1 MILTL
6 MQLFKLFRNLPRL
19 PLTLAVSFALL
30 ALPGCQDK
38 CPGTVH
44 SGGWNPLVAHGVLQ
58 IIRELNNPESF
69 CRLHIEFPD
78 GTSIRR
84 EPKSREAV
92 LNFKKGSST
101 VLVSDLLYLIEE
113 SGRQSYR
120 NYLSESRSLEEF
132 LDQSL
137 RAQSLG
143 FRNTFAPNGDDWF
156 GGNVAASNGYASGSF
171 NYRVVEQLH
180 SDQKAQNAMKE
191 WRANPRW
198 HALPNALSMIDPAV
212 RPQFDPR
219 FGVVRGLECH
229 AATAMHL
236 FKSLGLVRPDLDRPA
251 LEHAYTQ
258 LHSGQLRR
266 GVLPSAYNR
275 TLQGYYDSAISASM
289 IADMANILSHSS
301 WAVLTGANLRKY
313 RAQSVGTLAD
323 VQRLTEDKQSIYAW
337 LSPTGGFAG
346 HSYLITGAKGK
357 ELRVDES
364 FAWQPAKR
372 VTWVEGGYSSMI
384 YLK

>member
-1 MILTL
+1 MQVSKPILAPRQALAVVSLTL
-6 MQLFKLFRNLPRL
+6 
-19 PLTLAVSFALL
+19 LT
-30 ALPGCQDK
+30 LPGCQGK
-38 CPGTVH
+38 CPDTLN
-44 SGGWNPLVAHGVLQ
+44 SGSWNPLVAYSATPIL
-58 IIRELNNPESF
+58 RELKDPESL
-69 CRLHIEFPD
+69 CRLQVDFPD
-78 GTSIRR
+78 GTSIHR
-84 EPKSREAV
+84 EPKSREAI
-92 LNFKKGSST
+92 LKFKTGPSS
-101 VLVSDLLYLIEE
+101 VLVSDLLYLIEA
-113 SGRQSYR
+113 SSRQSLR
-120 NYLSESRSLEEF
+120 AHLSESGSLQEF

-180 SDQKAQNAMKE
+180 SDQKAQKAMKE
-191 WRANPRW
+191 WRAHPEW
-198 HALPNALSMIDPAV
+198 HVLPNALSMIDPEV
-212 RPQFDPR
+212 RPQFDAR

-236 FKSLGLVRPDLDRPA
+236 FKALGLVRPDMDRPA

-258 LHSGQLRR
+258 LHSGQIRR
-266 GVLPSAYNR
+266 GVLPSGYNR

-301 WAVLTGANLRKY
+301 WAVITGANHKPY
-313 RAQSVGTLAD
+313 RVQSVTTLAG
-323 VQRLTEDKQSIYAW
+323 VQKLTEEKQTIYAW
-337 LSPTGGFAG
+337 LSPRGGFAG
-346 HSYLITGAKGK
+346 HSYLITSAKGK
-357 ELRVDES
+357 DLRVDES

-372 VTWVEGGYSSMI
+372 VIWVDGGYSSLI